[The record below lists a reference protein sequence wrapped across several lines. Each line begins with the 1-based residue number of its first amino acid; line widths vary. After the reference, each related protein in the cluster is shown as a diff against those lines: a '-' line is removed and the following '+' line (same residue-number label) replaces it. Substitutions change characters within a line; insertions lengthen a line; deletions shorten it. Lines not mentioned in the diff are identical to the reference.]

1 VAVRIELFGNLQITH
16 EQQPVTQI
24 NTNRLRSLLA
34 FLVLHSDTAQSREQL
49 AFLLWPE
56 SSESQARTN
65 LRQLLHHLRRALP
78 AECDQLRADNH
89 SVQWRRDSSC
99 SVDVV
104 EFDAAIAHAASAR
117 KRNNPQGE
125 EQALEEAV
133 RLYQDDLVRGLYD
146 AWLEPKREQYRQQL
160 EQVLGRL
167 AELHEEAHDFA
178 AAIRYAER
186 LVTLDPIREI
196 HHQRLIRLHAANHD
210 RASALRAYHQ
220 CMRVLRRELGV
231 EPGRET
237 RELFDTALKSS
248 LPERPA
254 RERPATGSPVPDGGP
269 MVGREREWERLMAC
283 WRLAMRGETQAA
295 LILGEPGI
303 GKSRLAEELYEW
315 CAGRQEAVARARC
328 YAAQGQLAFAPIAQW
343 LRTKP
348 LKAAC
353 SELPQSHLAELARI
367 LPEILAENTAI
378 QRPGPLTESWERHH
392 FYESLNAAFVKA
404 RKPLLLMVDDLQWC
418 DQDSFEWLQSLFRC
432 EGARGILM
440 LATVRPEETGRDHPF
455 TRFSNELLQSGLAIE
470 LPLQPLSAA
479 ETAELAGRVST
490 QVSGRTL
497 GEADVEELYRST
509 KGNPL
514 FVVESVRAGL
524 PGTAASSRIYAVI
537 AARLAQLSP
546 RAYELAGLASAIG
559 HEFTFDLLAKATDW
573 DEDSV
578 SRALEEL
585 WQRRIVGS
593 QGGSQGSSQ
602 GSGNA
607 VSGQYDFT
615 HDRLREVT
623 YAELSPVR
631 RRFLHRRV
639 ARALEESGAELQ
651 NVSGV
656 LAAHYEAAG
665 MPELAMGHYRQAAAV
680 AHQRYAD
687 AEEAGLLRRALAICR
702 DLPESAVRDERELE
716 LLTALGLAL
725 VTTQGYAMP
734 EVGAVYARALELSR
748 RLGEDQHL
756 FSVLSGSWSFHMV
769 SAKLDTSRELAQQ
782 FLDLAGSEA
791 PAVPAAAGYF
801 VIGSNQFH
809 LGRFETSEQHL
820 HRALQAYGPPPHSVV
835 TLFAGPDIG
844 VFCQAYLSHV
854 LWHLGDQEHAETK
867 SREAIARARK
877 LSHPFS
883 LALALNYAA
892 MLHLFRQ
899 ESQQALAPAE
909 ESATLCRRYEFAY
922 YLPMAEILAGS
933 ARSASGEAET
943 GLTQLRNG
951 IDGLKA
957 TGAELR
963 LPFYHGLLAEACAAA
978 GRAGEGL
985 ANISIGLAFQSKNG
999 EVWNAADLH
1008 RIQGDLLLQGGDTD
1022 QAKASYQRALAVARQ
1037 AGARPIE
1044 SRATARLR
1052 QLRSSQDGVKAGSA
1066 GG

>member
-1 VAVRIELFGNLQITH
+1 MRIELFGSLQITH

-34 FLVLHSDTAQSREQL
+34 FLVLNADTVQSREQL

-78 AECDQLRADNH
+78 AECDLLRADNH
-89 SVQWRRDSSC
+89 TVQWRRDPSC
-99 SVDVV
+99 LVDVV
-104 EFDAAIAHAASAR
+104 EFDAAVIQAGIAR
-117 KRNNPQGE
+117 KHNNPQGE
-125 EQALEEAV
+125 VQALEEAA
-133 RLYQDDLVRGLYD
+133 RLYQDDLLRGLYD

-160 EQVLGRL
+160 EEVLGRL
-167 AELHEEAHDFA
+167 AALHEETRDFA
-178 AAIRYAER
+178 AAIRCAER
-186 LVTLDPIREI
+186 LVTHDPVRET

-220 CMRVLRRELGV
+220 CMRILRRELGV

-254 RERPATGSPVPDGGP
+254 SERAITRSPMPDGGP
-269 MVGREREWERLMAC
+269 MVGREGEWQRLMAC
-283 WRLAMRGETQAA
+283 WRLAMRGEIQAA

-303 GKSRLAEELYEW
+303 GKSRLADELYEW
-315 CAGRQEAVARARC
+315 SANHQEAVARARC
-328 YAAQGQLAFAPIAQW
+328 YAAHGQLAFAPIAQW

-367 LPEILAENTAI
+367 LPEILAENAAI

-418 DQDSFEWLQSLFRC
+418 DQDSFEWLHSLFRC

-455 TRFSNELLQSGLAIE
+455 ARFSNELLQSGLAIE
-470 LPLQPLSAA
+470 LPLQPLSA
-479 ETAELAGRVST
+479 EQTAELAGRVAT

-497 GEADVEELYRST
+497 GHVEVEELYRST

-524 PGTAASSRIYAVI
+524 PGTSASSRIYAVI
-537 AARLAQLSP
+537 AARLAQLTP

-559 HEFTFDLLAKATDW
+559 QAFTFDLLAKATDW

-593 QGGSQGSSQ
+593 QESSQ

-607 VSGQYDFT
+607 AAGQYDFT

-665 MPELAMGHYRQAAAV
+665 MPELAIDHYRQAAAV

-734 EVGAVYARALELSR
+734 EVGAVYARALELSH
-748 RLGEDQHL
+748 RLGEDKHL

-769 SAKLDTSRELAQQ
+769 SAKLEMSRDLAQQ

-801 VIGSNQFH
+801 VIGSNMFH

-820 HRALQAYGPPPHSVV
+820 QQALQAYGQPSHTAV

-844 VFCQAYLSHV
+844 IFCQAYLSHV
-854 LWHLGDQEHAETK
+854 LWHLGEEEKAEAK
-867 SREAIARARK
+867 SREAIATARK

-899 ESQQALAPAE
+899 ESRQALAPAD
-909 ESATLCRRYEFAY
+909 ESAALCRRYEFAY

-933 ARSASGEAET
+933 ARSVSGEAEA

-1008 RIQGDLLLQGGDTD
+1008 RIQGDLLLQDGDAD
-1022 QAKASYQRALAVARQ
+1022 RAKASYQRALAVARQ

-1052 QLRSSQDGVKAGSA
+1052 QLRSSKAGLKAGSA
-1066 GG
+1066 GR